1 MEERKEE
8 KRENILWEM
17 EVEQDKKNFFYFS
30 VHFFKYT
37 VLVSTNYDY
46 TMHMYNV
53 YCIMYIVQTN
63 KKRNIRKAGTEKE

>member
-8 KRENILWEM
+8 KRENLLWEM
-17 EVEQDKKNFFYFS
+17 EVEQDKKFFFYFS

-46 TMHMYNV
+46 TMHMY
-53 YCIMYIVQTN
+53 IVQTN